1 MKKLLLFSLMF
12 CFVCFYGT
20 AQTTINWQTGSGTT
34 CAGTGNGTMNAT
46 SDAACITINS
56 LCRGTGINSASGG
69 DFNSNGFSTAA
80 GTDCASAIAAD
91 ECLTWGFDVAAGCA
105 IAAGT
110 TMEFQLDRS
119 NSGPPNFCLDMDSG
133 AGFANLTSGAISA
146 STGCIN
152 ATLAT
157 EITGPATVVFRLCA
171 WGASGATGTMDIE
184 DGIASCGGAEGGILL
199 EEPTPVPV
207 ELISFEGTAKNKNV
221 DLSWSTA
228 SEENNSHFEI
238 EYSTNGRDFTYI
250 DKVVGVGTT
259 AEIQNYQFTHTDAAA
274 GKNYYRL
281 RQVDFDGA
289 FEYSSVAV
297 VTMRTDAVIDVY
309 PTMVASSVQVVL
321 EKSLTTDVTLQVVD
335 ITGRQIQT
343 GTIAKGTEQFELN
356 VNDLDKG
363 AYFIQFN
370 VAGEVITRRFVKM

>member
-1 MKKLLLFSLMF
+1 MKKLLLSFFALVLTISLATGQIIYENTF
-12 CFVCFYGT
+12 LGDNSAGEST
-20 AQTTINWQTGSGTT
+20 LADAIASGLTTSGTDIT
-34 CAGTGNGTMNAT
+34 QNNNSSGTNGYLR
-46 SDAACITINS
+46 I
-56 LCRGTGINSASGG
+56 
-69 DFNSNGFSTAA
+69 
-80 GTDCASAIAAD
+80 
-91 ECLTWGFDVAAGCA
+91 
-105 IAAGT
+105 
-110 TMEFQLDRS
+110 
-119 NSGPPNFCLDMDSG
+119 G
-133 AGFANLTSGAISA
+133 AGSCLISA
-146 STGCIN
+146 AIDFS
-152 ATLAT
+152 AYT
-157 EITGPATVVFRLCA
+157 EITISYAIATFGGNGSTVNIGVIDDNGTSVVQMVTPTSSSYTSQTITIDPSTYVNGGSISICQSGTNRLRLRNLVIQ
-171 WGASGATGTMDIE
+171 GVV
-184 DGIASCGGAEGGILL
+184 
-199 EEPTPVPV
+199 PTPV
-207 ELISFEGTAKNKNV
+207 ELISFEGSAKNKNV

-259 AEIQNYQFTHTDAAA
+259 AEIQNYQFTHTDVAA

-297 VTMRTDAVIDVY
+297 VTMRTDAVIEVY